1 MSNELIS
8 VVICSRNRATRLAGF
23 FASLASL
30 TYSNWELICVDNNS
44 SDATS
49 DTLDGLMAQLPLE
62 TTRLFEVQ
70 PGLGN
75 ARNAGL
81 AVSKGSIIAFTDDDC
96 YPAPDWLSQIDRAL
110 ATPEIGFVGGKVLLH
125 DDTDAKVAIQL
136 RETPK
141 AFPRFSY
148 VYPGEI
154 HGANMAFRREVLDEI
169 GGFDPLLGAGQPL
182 SAEDTDALN
191 RAAAVGWDGL
201 YVPDIV
207 VSHHHG
213 RKSDDAAKLQVD
225 YAKGRGAL
233 LVKMLHG
240 GSSQQKLTAIR
251 ALISSMRRR
260 PKLARWELAGSLA
273 YLRLVRQRA
282 KGS

>member
-1 MSNELIS
+1 
-8 VVICSRNRATRLAGF
+8 
-23 FASLASL
+23 
-30 TYSNWELICVDNNS
+30 
-44 SDATS
+44 
-49 DTLDGLMAQLPLE
+49 
-62 TTRLFEVQ
+62 
-70 PGLGN
+70 
-75 ARNAGL
+75 
-81 AVSKGSIIAFTDDDC
+81 
-96 YPAPDWLSQIDRAL
+96 
-110 ATPEIGFVGGKVLLH
+110 
-125 DDTDAKVAIQL
+125 
-136 RETPK
+136 
-141 AFPRFSY
+141 
-148 VYPGEI
+148 
-154 HGANMAFRREVLDEI
+154 MAFRREVLDEI